1 MNHRILFDDI
11 SIQPPRQIGTPP
23 GTILCAVLTGVFASY
38 FIWFLFVTL
47 TRGTPYPFGDFVALW
62 SYAKITL
69 SHSAALL
76 YDFAGLHAAQVALG
90 MNPTRNAPF
99 PYPPQVVLMLIPL
112 GLFSYNTALIV
123 WLAGTFMLYA
133 AAMLIGPRLAPALA
147 LATLLAPTTTI
158 TIVSGQS
165 GFLTAALLIGGL
177 RLVDRHPILSGV
189 LFGLLTYKPQFGI
202 LVPFAL
208 IAAGQWRCIAS
219 ACATAAVLVIIT
231 SAVLGWTIWLSW
243 IEALPVYQE
252 WFSQQAVGSTFT
264 TTVLA
269 NMQTL
274 GAPAMVAQLAQG
286 STAVLAVFTVWT
298 CFCRGPRDLA
308 IPLLLVCTC
317 LATPHAIVY
326 DLPMLTSA
334 AVLFIA
340 IRLKSG
346 VIFTTFEYAVLILVL
361 VFPAVMVNSR
371 TQVPISA
378 MVMILFLVILLQ
390 YRRYNVQSLTIVAC
404 IKYI

>member
-1 MNHRILFDDI
+1 MNRSILFDDT
-11 SIQPPRQIGTPP
+11 SIQTPLQIGTPP

-38 FIWFLFVTL
+38 LILFLYVTV
-47 TRGTPYPFGDFVALW
+47 TRETPYPFGDFVALW

-69 SHSAALL
+69 SHPAALL

-90 MNPTRNAPF
+90 MDPTKSAPF
-99 PYPPQVVLMLIPL
+99 PYPPQVVLMLAPL
-112 GLFSYNTALIV
+112 GLFSYNIALIV
-123 WLAGTFMLYA
+123 WLAGTFALYA
-133 AAMLIGPRLAPALA
+133 AAMLMGSRLAPALA
-147 LATLLAPTTTI
+147 LVTLLAPTTAI

-177 RLVDRHPILSGV
+177 RLIDRNPVWSGV

-208 IAAGQWRCIAS
+208 VAAGQWRCIAS
-219 ACATAAVLVIIT
+219 ACATAAVLVIVT

-252 WFSQQAVGSTFT
+252 WFSRQTVGSTFT

-269 NMQTL
+269 NMQAL
-274 GAPAMVAQLAQG
+274 GAPAVVAQLAQG
-286 STAVLAVFTVWT
+286 SAAVLAVFTVWT
-298 CFCRGPRDLA
+298 CFRRGPRDLA
-308 IPLLLVCTC
+308 IPFLLVCTC

-334 AVLFIA
+334 AALFIA

-346 VIFTTFEYAVLILVL
+346 VIFNTFELAALTL
-361 VFPAVMVNSR
+361 VFIFPAIMVHSR
-371 TQVPISA
+371 AQVPISA
-378 MVMILFLVILLQ
+378 TVMILFVVMLL
-390 YRRYNVQSLTIVAC
+390 RYCRYKAQNSVIVAL
-404 IKYI
+404 